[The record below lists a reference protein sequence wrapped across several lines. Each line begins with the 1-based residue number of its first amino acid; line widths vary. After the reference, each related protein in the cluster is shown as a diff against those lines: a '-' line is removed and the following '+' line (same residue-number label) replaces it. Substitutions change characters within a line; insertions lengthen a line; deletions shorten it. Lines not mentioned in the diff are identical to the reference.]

1 MSQLTRLEKRLRRSG
16 ILIIA
21 GLVIE
26 LVSLKWSHPTAFLVF
41 LLAGGLLLFVGIL
54 MYLLTLVA
62 ASRPAG
68 QEELP
73 STD

>member
-1 MSQLTRLEKRLRRSG
+1 MNQLTRLEKRLRLSG

-41 LLAGGLLLFVGIL
+41 LLAGGLLLFVGIV
-54 MYLLTLVA
+54 MYLLTLVT
-62 ASRPAG
+62 ASHPA
-68 QEELP
+68 EPEP
-73 STD
+73 PNPE

>member
-1 MSQLTRLEKRLRRSG
+1 MNQLTRVEKRLRLSG

-26 LVSLKWSHPTAFLVF
+26 LVTLKWSHPTAFLIF
-41 LLAGGLLLFVGIL
+41 LIAGGLLLFVGIL

-62 ASRPAG
+62 ASHPAEPKE
-68 QEELP
+68 QP
-73 STD
+73 ASD